1 MEYYTPTFIK
11 KKMDA
16 VKRVRELHHPA
27 IWSLHDVKDVCSEC
41 KVPYPCN
48 TIKALEGEK

>member
-16 VKRVRELHHPA
+16 IKRVRNLHQPKM
-27 IWSLHDVKDVCSEC
+27 WSLHDVEDVCSEC

-48 TIKALEGEK
+48 TIKALDGK